1 MPCNDDGALEL
12 HLSDPE
18 ISEPEDSADA
28 SAGII
33 SFHVGGSL
41 GPRRCSKLKW
51 SSRTLF
57 AMTVCPTKQPLK
69 LLNSWRWRCLHLDF
83 SRNSMCLSPS
93 SLSLDF
99 CRPGLSQLMLSTSV
113 KVCLIF
119 FVGLTIYFVGLNKTA
134 DSDIPVKWLRGQ
146 FTAVSSIKER
156 TYLGAGGIVLRG
168 QKAAVP

>member
-1 MPCNDDGALEL
+1 
-12 HLSDPE
+12 
-18 ISEPEDSADA
+18 
-28 SAGII
+28 
-33 SFHVGGSL
+33 
-41 GPRRCSKLKW
+41 
-51 SSRTLF
+51 
-57 AMTVCPTKQPLK
+57 
-69 LLNSWRWRCLHLDF
+69 
-83 SRNSMCLSPS
+83 
-93 SLSLDF
+93 
-99 CRPGLSQLMLSTSV
+99 MLSTSV